1 MSHLLKE
8 SAWCRQGGMHAD
20 RARRRRVTRRNVRR
34 KLDYKE
40 LPSFG
45 RTPSLQAAY
54 DTVDTE
60 LAWKN
65 PRASVRKRGKKVH
78 SEVWVCE

>member
-54 DTVDTE
+54 DTVGAYPQGP
-60 LAWKN
+60 L
-65 PRASVRKRGKKVH
+65 RVR
-78 SEVWVCE
+78 S